1 MNKSK
6 PPLSDNKVSTFS
18 GIITMNAFSLL
29 SRFAATATLAAMALF
44 SPLHAAAAELP
55 DDQSYARLAQAQ
67 PADQADQLEVL
78 EFFAYTC
85 PYCAMFSPYVERWSQ
100 DLPEGTVIKRVPV
113 AFNDSMSD
121 LQRMYYT
128 LEALNRLDL
137 HNTLFDTL
145 HKDKQEVFDAQA
157 LTQWAVQQGIDEQ
170 EFTQAFNSFG
180 VQTKANRANELVKR
194 YQVEGTPTLA
204 IGGRYITSPAM
215 AQGYDEAIEIAQQL
229 LDYSL
234 QQAQ

>member
-1 MNKSK
+1 
-6 PPLSDNKVSTFS
+6 
-18 GIITMNAFSLL
+18 MNAFSLL

-44 SPLHAAAAELP
+44 SPLHATANELP
-55 DDQSYARLAQAQ
+55 DDERYARLAQVQ
-67 PADQADQLEVL
+67 PSDRADQVEIL

-85 PYCAMFSPYVERWSQ
+85 PYCAMFSPYVANWAQ
-100 DLPEGTVIKRVPV
+100 NLPDGTVIKRVPV
-113 AFNDSMSD
+113 AFNAGMSD

-137 HNTLFDTL
+137 HDALFDTL
-145 HKDKQEVFDAQA
+145 HKDREEVFDAQA
-157 LTQWAVQQGIDEQ
+157 LTQWAVNQGIDEQ

-194 YQVEGTPTLA
+194 YQIEGTPTLA
-204 IGGRYITSPAM
+204 IDGRFLTSPAM
-215 AQGYDEAIEIAQQL
+215 AQGYDEAIETAQQL